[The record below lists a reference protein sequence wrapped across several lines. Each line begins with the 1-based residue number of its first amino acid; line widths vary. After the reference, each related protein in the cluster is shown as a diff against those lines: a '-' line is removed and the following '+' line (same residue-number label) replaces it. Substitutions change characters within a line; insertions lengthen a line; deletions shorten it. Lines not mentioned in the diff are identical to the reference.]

1 MVFNNHASN
10 QAINRNDNSSNQ
22 NNKANK
28 EAMSLRWTLTI
39 QYPSDD
45 KNNPAEAGFFFYAI
59 DLLLKAIAV
68 SSIAASSYLML
79 YLFPAF

>member
-1 MVFNNHASN
+1 MVFSNHTNN
-10 QAINRNDNSSNQ
+10 QANNRKDNNSRQ
-22 NNKANK
+22 NNKAHK
-28 EAMSLRWTLTI
+28 QAMSRRWTSMI
-39 QYPSDD
+39 QYHSDD
-45 KNNPAEAGFFFYAI
+45 KTNPAEAGFFFYAI